1 MFGVMGVIIM
11 IEYESGFLED
21 FKRVLKEL
29 ILKGVGYF
37 YDRIDDNVYSYLRVS
52 LFGVSECFLVVD
64 GRLVRG
70 MW

>member
-1 MFGVMGVIIM
+1 MGVIIM